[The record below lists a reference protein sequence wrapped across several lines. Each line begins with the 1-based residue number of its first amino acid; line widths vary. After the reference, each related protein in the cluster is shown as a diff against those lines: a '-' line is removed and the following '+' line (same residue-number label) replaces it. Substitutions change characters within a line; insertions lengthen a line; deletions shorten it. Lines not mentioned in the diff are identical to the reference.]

1 MEMTRI
7 NPFADN
13 GWSTDMSGQELSRRS
28 LLQSMAVASAV
39 GTLPVFVSMSSSAA
53 DAVNLTLPWIPEG
66 EVAFMYAARKEG
78 FWAKR
83 GLDVAITRGFGS
95 GEAAKNV
102 GLKRYEYGQADIGAM
117 IKTSASGVPL
127 VSIAMVNQRSPV
139 IILSLKGSG
148 ISKPKDLE
156 GKRLGGA
163 PAGAAN
169 QLWPAFARANNIDV
183 SKVKMISLQPG
194 LNIQALTNKD
204 VDAVATVYQSSV
216 PYLLADNIPYEI
228 MFYSAYGLDIYS
240 LTFITSVDRLQ
251 ASTNQVRAFVE
262 GAMEGLKLS
271 YLNPQQTLDDFVEQI
286 PESGKTQRD
295 RAITMSSLLINTAE
309 GLTDDVKSNGLG
321 WHDER
326 KMKHTL
332 EVGSS
337 YLNLPTTPA
346 LGTLYTN
353 QFIGTVKLTD
363 AEWAKAR
370 DLAKSYLFG

>member
-1 MEMTRI
+1 MNIQR
-7 NPFADN
+7 
-13 GWSTDMSGQELSRRS
+13 LSRRS
-28 LLQSMAVASAV
+28 LLQGMAGASAIPTV
-39 GTLPVFVSMSSSAA
+39 PVFVSTRSSAS
-53 DAVNLTLPWIPEG
+53 DAINLTLPWIPEG

-78 FWAKR
+78 FWTQR
-83 GLDVAITRGFGS
+83 GLEVTITRGFGS

-117 IKTSASGVPL
+117 IKTSASGLPL

-148 ISKPKDLE
+148 ISRPKDLE

-169 QLWPAFARANNIDV
+169 QLWPAFARANAVDV
-183 SKVKMISLQPG
+183 SKVKMVSLQPG

-228 MFYSAYGLDIYS
+228 MFFSAYGLDIYS
-240 LTFITSVDRLQ
+240 LTFITTADRLQ
-251 ASTNQVRAFVE
+251 ASGNQVGAFVE
-262 GAMEGLKLS
+262 GAMEGLKFS
-271 YLNPQQTLDDFVEQI
+271 YLNPQRTLEDFIEAI

-295 RAITMSSLLINTAE
+295 HAITMSSLLINTAE
-309 GLTDDVKSNGLG
+309 GLTDQVRRNGLG
-321 WHDER
+321 WHDES
-326 KMKHTL
+326 KMKHTVD
-332 EVGSS
+332 VGSS

-346 LGTLYTN
+346 LNTLYTN
-353 QFIGTVKLTD
+353 QFVGAVKLSD
-363 AEWAKAR
+363 AEWAKTR
-370 DLAKSYLFG
+370 ELAKNYLFD